1 MASEGSSGQIPS
13 ANLLQGSQV
22 VDLVSHS
29 SSGKALPVNVSP
41 GNSLPAAG
49 NAVPSQSVSA
59 GANGANGANVGNG
72 ANGANASAAKPRS
85 VDPQTL
91 IDQLNK
97 NLNDSGRP
105 DQFRLDPTASNLIQ
119 QINPANGAVVG
130 QFSVDEFPALARSV
144 GMTGLIVN
152 SHA

>member
-29 SSGKALPVNVSP
+29 SSGNSSP
-41 GNSLPAAG
+41 GKVLPGNLLPTPGNKVPASPLSAATGATGATGTNS
-49 NAVPSQSVSA
+49 
-59 GANGANGANVGNG
+59 ANGAD
-72 ANGANASAAKPRS
+72 ASVAKPRS

-91 IDQLNK
+91 INILNK

-105 DQFRLDPTASNLIQ
+105 DQFRLDPSADNLIQ
-119 QINPANGAVVG
+119 QINPANGQVVG
-130 QFSVDEFPALARSV
+130 QFSVSEFPDLARSV
-144 GMTGLIVN
+144 GVTGLIVN